1 MKKNNEPIIC
11 ITDACNQKC
20 LFCSR
25 GGYDPADSP
34 GRIKRLINT
43 FKDSI
48 CVEGGEP
55 VLAKDLLKW
64 VAYAKKQGTRD
75 IILVSNGSQLER
87 PEFVEALLK
96 AGVTMFNV
104 QLPAHTPKL
113 FDLLTRTRNTFA
125 KRVSAVRNLIAV
137 AGGDK
142 VRLTFVV
149 NSLTSRY
156 LPQYAAFIAKTFPDI
171 LYIEVNMLK
180 VLGHV
185 EKRTWL
191 VPRLAALKP
200 GLLKAF
206 GIFDKGGVKFLTDGF
221 PLCLT
226 PGYEHRAIDT
236 FKLGHLKNALYMGEK
251 RHTPV
256 CLKCTLKPICPGLR
270 ADYFGLHGA
279 GELKAS
285 RKDPRPIIKKAA
297 NQLR

>member
-1 MKKNNEPIIC
+1 MKNNEPIIC

-43 FKDSI
+43 FRDSI

-64 VAYAKKQGTRD
+64 VAYAKERGTKD
-75 IILVSNGSQLER
+75 IILVTNGSNLDDT
-87 PEFVEALLK
+87 EFVRALLD

-104 QLPAHTPKL
+104 QIPAHTPKL
-113 FDLLTRTRNTFA
+113 FDLLTRTKNNFK
-125 KRVSAVRNLIAV
+125 KRIAAVRNLIAV
-137 AGGDK
+137 AGGGK

-149 NSLTSRY
+149 NSLTGRF
-156 LPQYAAFIAKTFPDI
+156 LPQYAGFIAAAFPDI
-171 LYIEVNMLK
+171 LYIEINMLK

-191 VPRLAALKP
+191 VPRLTAIKP

-206 GIFDKGGVKFLTDGF
+206 KIFDDGGVKFLTDGF

-226 PGYEHRAIDT
+226 PGYEHRSIDT
-236 FKLGHLKNALYMGEK
+236 FKLGHLKGTLYLGEK
-251 RHTPV
+251 AQGAA
-256 CLKCTLKPICPGLR
+256 CSKCSLQAICPGLR
-270 ADYFGLHGA
+270 QDYIKLYGTA
-279 GELKAS
+279 ELKAS
-285 RKDPRPIIKKAA
+285 KKAPGPIIKKAA